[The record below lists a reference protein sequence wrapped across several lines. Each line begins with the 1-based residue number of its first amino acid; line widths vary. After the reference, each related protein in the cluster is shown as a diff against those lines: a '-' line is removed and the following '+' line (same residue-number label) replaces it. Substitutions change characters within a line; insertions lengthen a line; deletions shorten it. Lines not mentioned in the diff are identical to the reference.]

1 MLTNLLSSPRFARMV
16 EQEAVD
22 GAAAYTPADF
32 LATVR
37 KGLWK
42 ELDAPQVKI
51 DAYRRNLQHA
61 YLDLAN
67 NKINGAAPV
76 IPAGLP
82 AELLAMLPAAAS
94 ADEKSL
100 YRAELRSLNASIA
113 AALAKTTDR
122 QSKAHLEGARD
133 QIARILD
140 PKFAQPTSAATS
152 VIRLGIDDPEICWP
166 DYIIRP

>member
-1 MLTNLLSSPRFARMV
+1 M
-16 EQEAVD
+16 
-22 GAAAYTPADF
+22 
-32 LATVR
+32 R

-42 ELDAPQVKI
+42 ELDAPQVKV

-61 YLDLAN
+61 YLDMVN
-67 NKINGAAPV
+67 NKINGASPAL
-76 IPAGLP
+76 PAGLP

-113 AALAKTTDR
+113 AALGKTADR
-122 QSKAHLEGARD
+122 TSKAHLEGARD
-133 QIARILD
+133 QIAKILD
-140 PKFAQPTSAATS
+140 PKFAQPASAS
-152 VIRLGIDDPEICWP
+152 SNVIRLGFDDPESCWP

>member
-1 MLTNLLSSPRFARMV
+1 M
-16 EQEAVD
+16 
-22 GAAAYTPADF
+22 
-32 LATVR
+32 R
-37 KGLWK
+37 KGIWK
-42 ELDAPQVKI
+42 ELDAPQVKV

-76 IPAGLP
+76 IPAGIP
-82 AELLAMLPAAAS
+82 AEMLALLPAAAS

-100 YRAELRSLNASIA
+100 YRAELRSLNAGIA

-122 QSKAHLEGARD
+122 ESRAHLEGARD
-133 QIARILD
+133 QIAKILD
-140 PKFAQPTSAATS
+140 PKFAQPAGASGT
-152 VIRLGIDDPEICWP
+152 VIRLGVDDAETCWP